1 MSDKIRIHMLHCG
14 MVRTTR
20 WLPFNN
26 DHVSMA
32 RVAGLFVPEKDW
44 EWLPVSCYYI
54 EHPKG
59 KILVDTAWSRR
70 MSPDGVED
78 KRAQIREL
86 GYFLYRINQG
96 FTPEGQTVDEQL
108 KAMGVRTADLD
119 YVLLTHLD
127 CDHAC
132 GLHQVADAKRILV
145 SEEEMKYANSVL
157 PTHFDNI
164 VRYKKRWWEDVP
176 VTLFAYNGKE
186 GPFRRSFDLFEDGT
200 VQLINI
206 PGHCAG
212 LSAVKITGKDGR
224 FVLLDADG
232 AYSAKNWEEM
242 IPSGIAANRV
252 DQMKSLEWIREMS
265 MSDKCIESLATHDP
279 NVKPHTVEIEL

>member
-1 MSDKIRIHMLHCG
+1 MLHCG

-32 RVAGLFVPEKDW
+32 KVAGLFVPEKDW

-78 KRAQIREL
+78 KQAQIREL

-96 FTPEGQTVDEQL
+96 FTPKGQTVDEQL
-108 KAMGVRTADLD
+108 KAMGVNTVDLD

-145 SEEEMKYANSVL
+145 SEEEMKYANRVL

-164 VRYKKRWWEDVP
+164 VRYKKRWWKNVP
-176 VTLFAYNGKE
+176 MTLFAYNGKE
-186 GPFRRSFDLFEDGT
+186 GPFGRSFDLFGDGT

-212 LSAVKITGKDGR
+212 LSAVKITGKEGKY
-224 FVLLDADG
+224 VLLDADG

-242 IPSGIAANRV
+242 IPSGIAANRA
-252 DQMKSLEWIREMS
+252 DQKKSLEWIREMS
-265 MSDKCIESLATHDP
+265 MSDKCVESLATHDLA
-279 NVKPHTVEIEL
+279 VRPHTVEIQV

>member
-1 MSDKIRIHMLHCG
+1 MLHCG

-32 RVAGLFVPEKDW
+32 KVAGLFVPEKDW

-78 KRAQIREL
+78 KQAQIGEL

-96 FTPEGQTVDEQL
+96 FTPKGQTVDEQL
-108 KAMGVRTADLD
+108 KAMGVNTVDLD

-145 SEEEMKYANSVL
+145 SEEEMKYANRVL

-164 VRYKKRWWEDVP
+164 VRYKKRWWKNVP
-176 VTLFAYNGKE
+176 MTLFAYNGKE
-186 GPFRRSFDLFEDGT
+186 GPFGRSFDLFGDGT

-212 LSAVKITGKDGR
+212 LSAVKITGKEGKY
-224 FVLLDADG
+224 VLLDADG

-242 IPSGIAANRV
+242 ISSGIAANRA
-252 DQMKSLEWIREMS
+252 DQKKSLEWIREMS
-265 MSDKCIESLATHDP
+265 MSDKCVESLATHDP
-279 NVKPHTVEIEL
+279 AVRPHTVEIQV

>member
-1 MSDKIRIHMLHCG
+1 MLHCG

-32 RVAGLFVPEKDW
+32 KVAGLFVPEKDW

-78 KRAQIREL
+78 KQAQIREL

-96 FTPEGQTVDEQL
+96 FTPKGQTVDEQL
-108 KAMGVRTADLD
+108 KAMGVNTVDLD

-145 SEEEMKYANSVL
+145 SEEEMKYANRVL

-164 VRYKKRWWEDVP
+164 VRYKKRWWKNVP
-176 VTLFAYNGKE
+176 MTLFAYNGKE
-186 GPFRRSFDLFEDGT
+186 GPFGRSFDLFGDGT

-212 LSAVKITGKDGR
+212 LSAVKITGKEGKY
-224 FVLLDADG
+224 VLLDADG
-232 AYSAKNWEEM
+232 AYSVKNWEEM
-242 IPSGIAANRV
+242 IPSGIAANRA
-252 DQMKSLEWIREMS
+252 DQKKSLEWIREMS
-265 MSDKCIESLATHDP
+265 MSDKCVESLATHDLA
-279 NVKPHTVEIEL
+279 VRPHTVEIQV

>member
-1 MSDKIRIHMLHCG
+1 MLHCG

-32 RVAGLFVPEKDW
+32 KVAGLFVPEKDW

-78 KRAQIREL
+78 KQAQIREL

-96 FTPEGQTVDEQL
+96 FTPTGQTVDEQL
-108 KAMGVRTADLD
+108 KAMGVNTVDLD

-132 GLHQVADAKRILV
+132 GLHQVADAKRILG
-145 SEEEMKYANSVL
+145 SEEEMKYANRVL
-157 PTHFDNI
+157 PTHFDKL
-164 VRYKKRWWEDVP
+164 VRYKKRWWKNVP
-176 VTLFAYNGKE
+176 MTLFAYNGKE
-186 GPFRRSFDLFEDGT
+186 GPFGRSFDLFGDGT

-212 LSAVKITGKDGR
+212 LSAVKITGKEGKY
-224 FVLLDADG
+224 VLLDADG

-242 IPSGIAANRV
+242 IPSGIAANRA
-252 DQMKSLEWIREMS
+252 DQKKSLEWIREMS
-265 MSDKCIESLATHDP
+265 MSDKCVESLATHDP
-279 NVKPHTVEIEL
+279 AVRPHTVEIQV

>member
-1 MSDKIRIHMLHCG
+1 MDKIKIHVLRCG
-14 MVRTTR
+14 WVRTTR
-20 WLPFNN
+20 WLPFNG

-32 RVAGLFVPEKDW
+32 KVAGLFVPAKDW
-44 EWLPVSCYYI
+44 EWLPVCCYYI

-78 KRAQIREL
+78 KEAEIREL

-96 FTPEGQTVDEQL
+96 YTPKGETVDEQL
-108 KAMGVRTADLD
+108 RDMGVNTSDLD
-119 YVLLTHLD
+119 CVLLTHLD

-164 VRYKKRWWEDVP
+164 VRYKKRWWKDVP
-176 VTLFAYNGKE
+176 VTLFAYNGNE
-186 GPFRRSFDLFEDGT
+186 GPFQRSFDLFGDGSI
-200 VQLINI
+200 QLINI
-206 PGHCAG
+206 PGHCEG
-212 LSAVKITGKDGR
+212 LSAVKITGSDGR
-224 FVLLDADG
+224 YVLLDADG
-232 AYSAKNWEEM
+232 AYSRKNWEEM
-242 IPSGIAANRV
+242 VPSGIAASRK
-252 DQMKSLEWIREMS
+252 DQLRSLQWIREMS
-265 MSDKCIESLATHDP
+265 MSDRCVESLATHDP
-279 NVKPHTVEIEL
+279 YIKPHIVELDM

>member
-1 MSDKIRIHMLHCG
+1 MLHCG

-32 RVAGLFVPEKDW
+32 KVAGLFVPEKDW

-78 KRAQIREL
+78 KQAQIREL

-96 FTPEGQTVDEQL
+96 FTPKGQTVDEQL
-108 KAMGVRTADLD
+108 KAMGVNTVDLD

-145 SEEEMKYANSVL
+145 SEEEMKYANRVL

-164 VRYKKRWWEDVP
+164 VRYKKRWWKNVP
-176 VTLFAYNGKE
+176 MTLFAYNGKE
-186 GPFRRSFDLFEDGT
+186 GPFGRSFDLFGDGT

-212 LSAVKITGKDGR
+212 LSAVKITGKEGKY
-224 FVLLDADG
+224 VLLDADG

-242 IPSGIAANRV
+242 ISSGIAANRA
-252 DQMKSLEWIREMS
+252 DQKKSLEWIREMS
-265 MSDKCIESLATHDP
+265 MSDKCVESLATHDP
-279 NVKPHTVEIEL
+279 AVRPHTVEIQV

>member
-1 MSDKIRIHMLHCG
+1 MLHCG

-32 RVAGLFVPEKDW
+32 KVAGLFVPEKDW

-78 KRAQIREL
+78 KQAQIREL

-96 FTPEGQTVDEQL
+96 FTPKGQTVDEQL
-108 KAMGVRTADLD
+108 KAIGVNTVDLD

-145 SEEEMKYANSVL
+145 SEEEMKYANRVL

-164 VRYKKRWWEDVP
+164 VRYKKRWWKNVP
-176 VTLFAYNGKE
+176 MTLFAYNGKE
-186 GPFRRSFDLFEDGT
+186 GPFGRSFDLFGDGT

-212 LSAVKITGKDGR
+212 LSAVKITGKEGKY
-224 FVLLDADG
+224 VLLDADG

-242 IPSGIAANRV
+242 ISSGIAANRA
-252 DQMKSLEWIREMS
+252 DQKKSLEWIREMS
-265 MSDKCIESLATHDP
+265 MSDKCVESLATHDP
-279 NVKPHTVEIEL
+279 AVRPHTVEIQV

>member
-127 CDHAC
+127 EDRKR
-132 GLHQVADAKRILV
+132 GRNQDA
-145 SEEEMKYANSVL
+145 
-157 PTHFDNI
+157 
-164 VRYKKRWWEDVP
+164 
-176 VTLFAYNGKE
+176 
-186 GPFRRSFDLFEDGT
+186 
-200 VQLINI
+200 
-206 PGHCAG
+206 
-212 LSAVKITGKDGR
+212 
-224 FVLLDADG
+224 
-232 AYSAKNWEEM
+232 
-242 IPSGIAANRV
+242 
-252 DQMKSLEWIREMS
+252 
-265 MSDKCIESLATHDP
+265 
-279 NVKPHTVEIEL
+279 